1 MNLLWQ
7 RAVFDPEYKRI
18 FCLVHAEKL
27 SYQTADKALRALNE
41 IIQNQRGICKHTFVY
56 PINIRVITFSSIGYR
71 LVIICS
77 SQDEEKTPIISKLHL
92 HRRPYVVSSDINK
105 YRTYL
110 RKHFIDEQQPSYQ
123 QLQQAIGSVPIMKA
137 SIVDD
142 ER

>member
-1 MNLLWQ
+1 MTQNIDGYFVWYMLKNYHIKQQTKHCGPSMKLFKIKEVY
-7 RAVFDPEYKRI
+7 ANIHMYILYIRI
-18 FCLVHAEKL
+18 
-27 SYQTADKALRALNE
+27 
-41 IIQNQRGICKHTFVY
+41 
-56 PINIRVITFSSIGYR
+56 ITSSSIGYR

-105 YRTYL
+105 YKTYL

-123 QLQQAIGSVPIMKA
+123 QLQQAIGSVPIVKA

-142 ER
+142 ERYVCKACRHY